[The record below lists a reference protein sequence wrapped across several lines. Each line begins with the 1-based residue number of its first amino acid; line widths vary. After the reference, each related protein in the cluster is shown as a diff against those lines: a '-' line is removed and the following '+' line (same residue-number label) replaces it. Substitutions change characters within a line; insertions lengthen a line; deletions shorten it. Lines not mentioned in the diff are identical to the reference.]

1 MAAAKQPPAEDT
13 EETPVAEHMTVLG
26 AAVVLKTPDGGER
39 YLYKGALVETGA
51 YKPESIEHAT
61 TVGLIGPA

>member
-1 MAAAKQPPAEDT
+1 MAAAKQHPAEDIAP
-13 EETPVAEHMTVLG
+13 EAEWLTVLG

-39 YLYKGALVETGA
+39 YLYQGAVVEVGA